1 MRINTN
7 LAGMNKAYLFAE
19 IAAKVAAYAKEN
31 PDADIIRLGIGD
43 VTRPLTPH
51 VAAAFADAALAMGT
65 PEGFRG
71 YPPYEGYDFLLD
83 AIIAQ
88 EYAARGVSVGRDEVF
103 VSDGAKSDTGNI
115 QELLAADALVA
126 VTDPVYPVYV
136 DSNAMAGR
144 LGRPTAGGGYERLM
158 TLPCT
163 PENGFA
169 PQLPQEGAPDIL
181 YLCSPNNPTGT
192 ALTRDQLTG
201 IVAWARAHGTLI
213 VFDAA
218 YKAYITVADVPHSI
232 FEIDG
237 ARECAIE
244 CCSFSKNA
252 GFTGVR
258 CAYTVIPRELTAQ
271 ADGRTVRLGDLWRR
285 RSESRS
291 NGVSF
296 PVQCAAAASLDDT
309 GRRETQALVDGY
321 LANARII
328 REGLAAAGMTCYG
341 GVNSPYVW
349 LKTPAGMSS
358 WAFFDAL
365 LRQAQ
370 VVGTPGAGFGAAGE
384 GYFRLT
390 AFNTEDNT
398 RRAVERMARVFGH
411 C

>member
-1 MRINTN
+1 MRINRY

-19 IAAKVAAYAKEN
+19 IANKVADYVKEQ
-31 PDADIIRLGIGD
+31 PPREIIRLGIGD

-51 VAAAFADAALAMGT
+51 VAQAFADAALKMGT
-65 PEGFRG
+65 PEGFHG

-83 AIIAQ
+83 AIIKN
-88 EYAARGVSVGRDEVF
+88 EYAPLGVTLGRDEIF

-115 QELLAADALVA
+115 QELLSADAKIA

-136 DSNAMAGR
+136 DSNAMVGR
-144 LGRPTAGGGYERLM
+144 LGGKTEGGYERLT

-163 PENGFA
+163 AENGFMPA
-169 PQLPQEGAPDIL
+169 LPEDAPDAV

-192 ALTRDQLTG
+192 AFTYAQLKT
-201 IVAWARAHGTLI
+201 IVDWAKAHGTLI
-213 VFDAA
+213 IYDSA
-218 YKAYITVADVPHSI
+218 YKAYITEKDVPHSI
-232 FEIDG
+232 FEIEG
-237 ARECAIE
+237 ARDCAVE

-258 CAYTVIPRELTAQ
+258 CAYTVIPRELSAEL
-271 ADGRTVRLGDLWRR
+271 DGRLVRLNDLWRR

-296 PVQCAAAASLDDT
+296 PVQCAAAASLDEI
-309 GRRETQALVDGY
+309 GRRETQGLVNGY
-321 LANARII
+321 LANARVI
-328 REGLAAAGMTCYG
+328 REGLTKAGIACYG

-349 LKTPAGMSS
+349 LKTPGKLSS
-358 WAFFDAL
+358 WEFFDAL
-365 LRQAQ
+365 LRRAQ

-390 AFNTEDNT
+390 AFNSPEKTAE
-398 RRAVERMARVFGH
+398 AVERIVKAF
-411 C
+411 

>member
-1 MRINTN
+1 MRINAY

-19 IAAKVAAYAKEN
+19 IAAKVADYVKEN
-31 PDADIIRLGIGD
+31 PPREIIRLGIGD
-43 VTRPLTPH
+43 VTRPLAPH
-51 VAAAFADAALAMGT
+51 VAQAFADAALSMGT

-83 AIIAQ
+83 AIIQ
-88 EYAARGVSVGRDEVF
+88 KEYAPLGVTVGCDEVF

-115 QELLAADALVA
+115 QELLSADARIA

-136 DSNAMAGR
+136 DSNAMVGR
-144 LGRPTAGGGYERLM
+144 LGRRSENGYERLL

-163 PENGFA
+163 AENNFLPALPED
-169 PQLPQEGAPDIL
+169 APDAL

-192 ALTRDQLTG
+192 AFTRSQLKT
-201 IVAWARAHGTLI
+201 IVDWAKAHGTLI
-213 VFDAA
+213 IYDAA
-218 YKAYITVADVPHSI
+218 YKAYITEQDVPHSI
-232 FEIDG
+232 FEIEG

-244 CCSFSKNA
+244 CCSFSKDA

-258 CAYTVIPRELTAQ
+258 CAYTVIPRELSAML
-271 ADGRTVRLGDLWRR
+271 DGRQVRLGDLWRR

-296 PVQCAAAASLDDT
+296 PVQCAAAASLDDI
-309 GRRETQALVDGY
+309 GRPQIKALVNGY

-328 REGLAAAGMTCYG
+328 REGLTAAGLACYG

-349 LKTPAGMSS
+349 LKTPGGMSS
-358 WAFFDAL
+358 WEFFDAL
-365 LRQAQ
+365 LRKAQ

-390 AFNTEDNT
+390 AFNTAENT
-398 RRAVERMARVFGH
+398 KRAVERIIEAF
-411 C
+411 

>member
-1 MRINTN
+1 MRINAN

-19 IAAKVAAYAKEN
+19 IAAKVADYQKEC

-43 VTRPLTPH
+43 VTKPLTPH
-51 VAAAFADAALAMGT
+51 VARAFADAALSMGT

-71 YPPYEGYDFLLD
+71 YPPYEGYNFLLD
-83 AIIAQ
+83 AIIRG
-88 EYAARGVSVGRDEVF
+88 EYAPLGVTVGRDEVF

-115 QELLAADALVA
+115 QELLAPDARVA

-136 DSNAMAGR
+136 DSNAMVGR
-144 LGRPTAGGGYERLM
+144 LGKKTAGGYERLV

-163 PENGFA
+163 AENGFVPA
-169 PQLPQEGAPDIL
+169 LPDEAPDAL
-181 YLCSPNNPTGT
+181 YLCSPNNPTGM
-192 ALTRDQLTG
+192 ALTYDALRN
-201 IVAWARAHGTLI
+201 IVGWARVHGTLI
-213 VFDAA
+213 IYDAA
-218 YKAYITVADVPHSI
+218 YKAYIRDEDVPHSI

-237 ARECAIE
+237 ARECAVE

-258 CAYTVIPRELTAQ
+258 CAYTIVPRELTAKL
-271 ADGRTVRLGDLWRR
+271 DGQVIRLSDLWRR

-291 NGVSF
+291 NGVSY
-296 PVQCAAAASLDDT
+296 PVQYAAAASLDEI
-309 GRRETQALVDGY
+309 GRREIRGLIDAY

-328 REGLAAAGMTCYG
+328 REGLTKAGMTVYG

-349 LKTPAGMSS
+349 LKTPDGLDS
-358 WAFFDAL
+358 WSFFDAL
-365 LRQAQ
+365 LRKAQ

-390 AFNTEDNT
+390 AFNTEENT
-398 RRAVERMARVFGH
+398 RRAVERIISAF
-411 C
+411 